1 MGKCIE
7 QILLKE
13 EAQMTSK
20 YMKEMFT
27 IGERQIKMTLRPH
40 FKPIRVTNIKKKK
53 QILVSV
59 RESRMTV
66 TKKIQ
71 IFMCGKQ
78 EPLYTISYSTC
89 CGSEYGG
96 SSKN

>member
-40 FKPIRVTNIKKKK
+40 FKPIRVTNIKKKTNIGKCERK
-53 QILVSV
+53 QND
-59 RESRMTV
+59 
-66 TKKIQ
+66 
-71 IFMCGKQ
+71 CHQ
-78 EPLYTISYSTC
+78 ENTNIYVWETGTLIHY
-89 CGSEYGG
+89 
-96 SSKN
+96 KLFHLLWK

>member
-40 FKPIRVTNIKKKK
+40 FKPIRVTNIKKKNK
-53 QILVSV
+53 
-59 RESRMTV
+59 
-66 TKKIQ
+66 
-71 IFMCGKQ
+71 
-78 EPLYTISYSTC
+78 YW
-89 CGSEYGG
+89 
-96 SSKN
+96 